1 MPPHIFLPFCPAE
14 THFSQQIKTNQ
25 LMPSSVISFE
35 IDYWHRSCSRRP
47 MITIHP
53 SMDLSMILG
62 HSAKITDWTV
72 GPASYTKCSSVH
84 QILKIGSFNSAG
96 WTVRDVP
103 DVSNFPLFVRLPAD
117 VKSRILQ
124 CTDKC
129 NETTRPAADFMPHV
143 NFFLIIVVTHI
154 PRMALF

>member
-1 MPPHIFLPFCPAE
+1 MVGFCHLTDSHHYHLGQKPTMVGICHGGNMPVGL
-14 THFSQQIKTNQ
+14 
-25 LMPSSVISFE
+25 
-35 IDYWHRSCSRRP
+35 DYW
-47 MITIHP
+47 
-53 SMDLSMILG
+53 LY
-62 HSAKITDWTV
+62 SAKITGWTV
-72 GPASYTKCSSVH
+72 GPASYTKCYSCVH

-129 NETTRPAADFMPHV
+129 DKTKLFSNQWQLILCLMSTS
-143 NFFLIIVVTHI
+143 FLIIVVTHI

>member
-35 IDYWHRSCSRRP
+35 VDYW
-47 MITIHP
+47 
-53 SMDLSMILG
+53 LYL
-62 HSAKITDWTV
+62 AKITGWTV
-72 GPASYTKCSSVH
+72 GPASYTKCYSCVH

-129 NETTRPAADFMPHV
+129 NKTTPFSNEWQLISCLMATS
-143 NFFLIIVVTHI
+143 FLIIVVTHI